1 MYSSVAIHGVKN
13 TKKHQILLGHNTY
26 CIINSPARGKNK
38 LLKDFLPI
46 LTGVKL
52 NAVVLLSLVYVGI
65 NLIAKKSILIS
76 LISFAVSA
84 LLAERK
90 PLRQRVRQQKD
101 VYDTNVTDRGGYWNG
116 ALGVR
121 NSHAHYGSYS
131 SSTAHTLAY
140 GTQKVF
146 RK

>member
-1 MYSSVAIHGVKN
+1 MW
-13 TKKHQILLGHNTY
+13 HNKY
-26 CIINSPARGKNK
+26 CIINSPARGKK
-38 LLKDFLPI
+38 KFLKDFLPI
-46 LTGVKL
+46 LAGVKL
-52 NAVVLLSLVYVGI
+52 NAVVVLFLFYVGI
-65 NLIAKKSILIS
+65 NLIAKKAILVS

-84 LLAERK
+84 LLAARK
-90 PLRQRVRQQKD
+90 PLRQRVRQQQE
-101 VYDTNVTDRGGYWNG
+101 VYDTYVSDRGGERDG

-121 NSHAHYGSYS
+121 NNYAHYGSHS